1 MLRSHLP
8 MSYDRLLHRDFSL
21 SKVNGDTNFQPERDK
36 SETLNTLVHL
46 STHTQSAKNSAQLTT
61 NTVRGVCANLIN
73 QISTNS
79 CDINELPRCRCPS
92 VVQHPSTKVIRS
104 A

>member
-1 MLRSHLP
+1 MIGPARLGISAGTSKGRSIGPKRPRGGRVLHSHLP

-36 SETLNTLVHL
+36 SETLNTLVHP

-61 NTVRGVCANLIN
+61 NTAGGGGWN
-73 QISTNS
+73 
-79 CDINELPRCRCPS
+79 
-92 VVQHPSTKVIRS
+92 
-104 A
+104 

>member
-61 NTVRGVCANLIN
+61 NTVCVGGANLTN

-79 CDINELPRCRCPS
+79 CDISELPRCRCPS